1 MFADM
6 PLDNRTVE
14 KFAALAAISGSL
26 RPFETSPLTKR
37 LNVSSWLI
45 VL

>member
-6 PLDNRTVE
+6 PLDNRAVDQ
-14 KFAALAAISGSL
+14 FAALASRLAVSEN
-26 RPFETSPLTKR
+26 FETPPRTKR
-37 LNVSSWLI
+37 SNISSWLI